1 MSVPKVAG
9 LRKINYHVRHEQQNN
24 YVLPSPKIGGW
35 DAHDW
40 LKFACV
46 AELSLGKRV
55 RNSPRFFLTIFSKDY
70 IQHMGV
76 LVGEG

>member
-35 DAHDW
+35 DAYDW

-46 AELSLGKRV
+46 AELSRKE
-55 RNSPRFFLTIFSKDY
+55 SEKQSKIFFNHFQQRLHSTHGCFSW
-70 IQHMGV
+70 
-76 LVGEG
+76 